1 LFSLK
6 VFDQEPDMTRV
17 QDIMTRGVRSL
28 SPSDSV
34 VMAAQTMDEFNVG
47 AIPVCRDG
55 KLVGMVTDRDIA
67 LRAVAR
73 ARADAGTTLSDVM
86 SGHVSWCYD
95 DQSVDDVL
103 QMMSD
108 WQIRRVPVMDR
119 SDRLV
124 GMLSLGDVAVK
135 GDPDQAG
142 QCLMHISEPA
152 RPHHLWPAQTD
163 SLAGRTQWGLQSGS
177 KPRNRLSDADRVGA
191 GAPPL

>member
-1 LFSLK
+1 
-6 VFDQEPDMTRV
+6 MNRV
-17 QDIMTRGVRSL
+17 KDLMTRGIRSL

-47 AIPVCRDG
+47 AVPVCRDG

-67 LRAVAR
+67 IRAVAR

-95 DQSVDDVL
+95 DQPIEEVL

-119 SDRLV
+119 SEHLV

-135 GDPDQAG
+135 GDADQAA
-142 QCLMHISEPA
+142 QCLAHISEPA

-163 SLAGRTQWGLQSGS
+163 SLAAQAPWGLQSGS
-177 KPRNRLSDADRVGA
+177 KPRNRQAQSERS
-191 GAPPL
+191 APL